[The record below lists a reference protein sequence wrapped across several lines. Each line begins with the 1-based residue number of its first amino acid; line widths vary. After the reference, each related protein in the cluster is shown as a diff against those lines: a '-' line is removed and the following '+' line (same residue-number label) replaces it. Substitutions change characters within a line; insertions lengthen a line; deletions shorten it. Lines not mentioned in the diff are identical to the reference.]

1 MGKGAETN
9 VPAKQ
14 LEIQQAM
21 VALYHSCL
29 RVKEQKANESYGQ
42 RRKNF
47 SPRKDLQVRGSVKLW
62 QRGHR
67 KTWNRHAESIVAVT
81 DGSSTVIYWQVKEP
95 KQHSSSKR
103 HTIFSQPCGRRWLM
117 CNSYEPFRFRP
128 SKINLSIVP
137 NQVNFAVIPNKP
149 SKRCGHLFG
158 INFGH
163 ETAPSV

>member
-1 MGKGAETN
+1 
-9 VPAKQ
+9 
-14 LEIQQAM
+14 
-21 VALYHSCL
+21 
-29 RVKEQKANESYGQ
+29 
-42 RRKNF
+42 
-47 SPRKDLQVRGSVKLW
+47 
-62 QRGHR
+62 
-67 KTWNRHAESIVAVT
+67 
-81 DGSSTVIYWQVKEP
+81 
-95 KQHSSSKR
+95 
-103 HTIFSQPCGRRWLM
+103 M